1 MLLVAV
7 NGSPRKKGNT
17 AHLLRVAVDE
27 AAQMGVETVTL
38 HAAEGVNAARQPFCV
53 HCSNPCKGTCYEGTL
68 LAEMFDALRRADA
81 VILGSPVYF
90 GTVSGPLK
98 AFWDKT
104 RRLRKDFALYN
115 VVGGAVTTGGSRFGG
130 QELTARA
137 LQDMMLVQ
145 GMIVV
150 GDGYTGT
157 DAGHFGACCHSPVK
171 GDLEAVKRARILV
184 HRVVEVARATEAL
197 RRQDRG
203 GRG

>member
-1 MLLVAV
+1 MLLVAI
-7 NGSPRKKGNT
+7 NGSPRKRGST
-17 AHLLRVAVDE
+17 AYLLKVAAEE

-38 HAAEGVNAARQPFCV
+38 HAAEGVSATKHPFCL
-53 HCSNPCKGTCYEGTL
+53 HCSTPCKGTCYEGSL
-68 LAEMFDALRRADA
+68 LAEMFNALRRADA

-104 RRLRKDFALYN
+104 RKLRKEFALYN
-115 VVGGAVTTGGSRFGG
+115 VVGAAVTTGGSRFGG

-145 GMIVV
+145 GMIIV

-157 DAGHFGACCHSPVK
+157 DAGHFGACGQAPAKSDP
-171 GDLEAVKRARILV
+171 EAVKRTRILV

-197 RRQDRG
+197 RLE
-203 GRG
+203 GRASQR